1 MPKKVEPTTIKSGEG
16 FTRTGMPENDIFY
29 FHPDHLTP
37 VNICILESLN
47 LVPRFGK
54 YFVYYNQKRPSWTK
68 GNKPLKKEKWA
79 EVLQNQWGITPK
91 IKYQKNENNSTYI

>member
-1 MPKKVEPTTIKSGEG
+1 MQGFLCQKKVEPTTVKGGEG
-16 FTRTGMPENDIFY
+16 FTGTGMPENDIFY

-54 YFVYYNQKRPSWTK
+54 YFVYYSP
-68 GNKPLKKEKWA
+68 KWFYLTA
-79 EVLQNQWGITPK
+79 RGVHCFWRGFV
-91 IKYQKNENNSTYI
+91 